1 MNEDG
6 TSVVTPVQR
15 TSMTLQLQQPSIS
28 APSPQVQQNVESC
41 VLVVMSLGEDQS
53 NYSFFRLNVI
63 LNILKVTT
71 SSPLK

>member
-28 APSPQVQQNVESC
+28 APAPQVQQNVQGGPKIGTI
-41 VLVVMSLGEDQS
+41 LV
-53 NYSFFRLNVI
+53 RLNI
-63 LNILKVTT
+63 
-71 SSPLK
+71 